1 MKALA
6 MIEVYGYLTAVEALD
21 SALKAA
27 NVNLFQVIC
36 TRGGLVTVLITGDVG
51 AVRAAADAAAVAAQK
66 VGSVLSVHVIPRPAD
81 EIGRMLSGSSEEGS
95 FPSPPD
101 PIPGNSNPSEPKPE
115 PEEPKPELEEPK
127 PELEESKPELEE
139 PKLSEPESE
148 LFESEFMESET
159 SEPMDWQTL
168 SNEEL
173 HQLTVSDLRAIAR
186 SLEGC
191 SMTRREIR
199 FGKKEELI
207 AEIQRFCGQE
217 G

>member
-36 TRGGLVTVLITGDVG
+36 TRGGLVTVLITGEVG
-51 AVRAAADAAAVAAQK
+51 AVRAAADAAAVAAQQ

-81 EIGRMLSGSSEEGS
+81 EIGRMLAGASEGES
-95 FPSPPD
+95 FPPD
-101 PIPGNSNPSEPKPE
+101 PAPRNSNPNKPE
-115 PEEPKPELEEPK
+115 D
-127 PELEESKPELEE
+127 SKPETKE
-139 PKLSEPESE
+139 PGYSETESE
-148 LFESEFMESET
+148 ERKSPEPNPPRTESESMESET
-159 SEPMDWQTL
+159 PQPVDWQTL
-168 SNEEL
+168 SGEEL

-207 AEIQRFCGQE
+207 AEIKRFCGQE